1 MGIGAVSAISG
12 YSGISGIYPSY
23 NPTAVTGVRA
33 ARGVSRESDGTAQAA
48 VDGAKDAERSGRV
61 KQSECQTCKNRKYV
75 DGSNENDVSFKTP
88 GHIDPGN
95 SAAAVM
101 GHEREHVANAVAEGN
116 KENKE
121 LLSVSVTL
129 KTSVCPECGRVYVS
143 GGETSTTM
151 RTTRSEG
158 GQNMN
163 PYAKKQADLDYLMAA
178 GANLDLSA

>member
-1 MGIGAVSAISG
+1 
-12 YSGISGIYPSY
+12 
-23 NPTAVTGVRA
+23 
-33 ARGVSRESDGTAQAA
+33 
-48 VDGAKDAERSGRV
+48 
-61 KQSECQTCKNRKYV
+61 
-75 DGSNENDVSFKTP
+75 
-88 GHIDPGN
+88 
-95 SAAAVM
+95 M
-101 GHEREHVANAVAEGN
+101 GHEREHVANAVAEAN

>member
-1 MGIGAVSAISG
+1 MLSPISTFDVSPYSG
-12 YSGISGIYPSY
+12 YS
-23 NPTAVTGVRA
+23 
-33 ARGVSRESDGTAQAA
+33 SD
-48 VDGAKDAERSGRV
+48 SGRGFAHDLV
-61 KQSECQTCKNRKYV
+61 APAPQGRPGLEAPDSRGTKKIKDSDEAGQECQTCKNRKYV